1 MAILVAATVG
11 GSIGWLT
18 GQICRA
24 ARGVSSSIAVGVFGS
39 LLGLVMN
46 LWLSGT
52 SVGANGVTGSLPAA
66 VLGAGCLLL
75 LWNVAQRLFLA
86 APCGSQKQDG

>member
-1 MAILVAATVG
+1 MAILVAATIG
-11 GSIGWLT
+11 GAIGWLS

-24 ARGVSSSIAVGVFGS
+24 ARGVGSSIAVGVFGS
-39 LLGLVMN
+39 LLGLVTN

-52 SVGANGVTGSLPAA
+52 SVGASGITASLPAA
-66 VLGAGCLLL
+66 VLGSGCLLL

-86 APCGSQKQDG
+86 APCNSQKQDG